1 MDYRKEGECHGYC
14 EKKKAMCVVVVV
26 VVIST
31 LRSQYRYASMK
42 ISLLILIG
50 VASFGSVYTGVLDFD
65 GAQLVAIKVFIN
77 MLHHGA
83 SKSFLAKCEAS
94 RNIRHRNLVKIIT
107 ACSTV
112 DYQGNDFK
120 ALVYELMDNGSLE
133 KWLHSTIETKEETD
147 APQNLNLLQRLDIT
161 IDIACALDFL
171 HNDCETPIVHCD
183 LKPSNVLLDAELTGH
198 VSDFGLA
205 RFLAKLA
212 DKASANQASSI
223 GIKGSVGYVAPEMFT
238 GRRPTDHLFSDG
250 LNLHNFVKTAFPDRV
265 TEIDI

>member
-1 MDYRKEGECHGYC
+1 
-14 EKKKAMCVVVVV
+14 MCVVVV

-50 VASFGSVYTGVLDFD
+50 VASFGSVYKGVLDFD

-94 RNIRHRNLVKIIT
+94 RNIRHQNLVKIIT

-120 ALVYELMDNGSLE
+120 ALV
-133 KWLHSTIETKEETD
+133 
-147 APQNLNLLQRLDIT
+147 LDIT

-223 GIKGSVGYVAPEMFT
+223 GIKGSVGYVAPVPCPHFHAHNHMGSEVSKSGDVYSFGILLLEMFT

>member
-1 MDYRKEGECHGYC
+1 
-14 EKKKAMCVVVVV
+14 MCVVVV

-42 ISLLILIG
+42 IRLLILIG
-50 VASFGSVYTGVLDFD
+50 VASFGSVYKGVLDFD